1 MNGMVTVEG
10 AEEMLVQ
17 AMADLRRRLYSTDGE
32 DARHE
37 LRRQIGS
44 LRDVLVS
51 LVENFPV
58 PDEDQILRVRTATT
72 ALGPRVVS

>member
-32 DARHE
+32 DARDE

-44 LRDVLVS
+44 LQNVLVS

-58 PDEDQILRVRTATT
+58 PDENEILRVRTVSTS
-72 ALGPRVVS
+72 LGPRSVS